1 MGQKRIYFST
11 IALLTL
17 LMFASGS
24 GILYAQRTKSST
36 RAGEQRKAEKGLK
49 DNRYYF
55 YFINTSITNF
65 GEEEDKNLLREAIL
79 RDMISR
85 MLYMRFQFHESYT
98 EIRKAQ
104 KLLIDVYRK
113 TLVRDIG
120 EARLL
125 LNSIVPSVFEID
137 DRDALL
143 YLRLGYR
150 DLNVAKIYLGMG
162 DNIRVNLYS
171 MRLNKY
177 VEAMKT
183 AKHGIRYGL
192 LGRISIEEK
201 KLPARQYGS
210 PAGALLDAT
219 IALQDAFDEYD
230 WKNVTF
236 NTIKSKIVKLTANEE
251 KEKLLTL
258 HYDSYFKTRQ
268 DVSFF
273 DEIWDKADVNS
284 IEDYQKYKATL
295 D

>member
-1 MGQKRIYFST
+1 MAKKRFSY
-11 IALLTL
+11 IGLALLSMMVFSSSTE
-17 LMFASGS
+17 
-24 GILYAQRTKSST
+24 ILHAQKTKSST
-36 RAGEQRKAEKGLK
+36 RAGEQVKAEKGLK
-49 DNRYYF
+49 DNRYFF

-113 TLVRDIG
+113 TLLRDIG

-125 LNSIVPSVFEID
+125 LNSIVPAVFEIN

-162 DNIRVNLYS
+162 DNIRANLYS

-192 LGRISIEEK
+192 LGMISIEEK
-201 KLPARQYGS
+201 KLPAKQYGTPS
-210 PAGALLDAT
+210 AALIDTAR
-219 IALQDAFDEYD
+219 ALQNSLDEYD
-230 WKNVTF
+230 WKNITF
-236 NTIKSKIVKLTANEE
+236 NTIKNKITKLNTNDE
-251 KEKLLTL
+251 KEKYLTL
-258 HYDSYFKTRQ
+258 HYDSYFRTRK

-273 DEIWDKADVNS
+273 DEIWDKADLNS
-284 IEDYQKYKATL
+284 IEDYQKYKSTL